1 MKIYMHRML
10 AFASV
15 ASSWPGVELRVY
27 SWFDKEL
34 VCMCLGAFFSL
45 VYWLGTLMDLFC
57 LGVMVHDF
65 NFSGGRRISQF
76 KASLVCTK

>member
-1 MKIYMHRML
+1 
-10 AFASV
+10 
-15 ASSWPGVELRVY
+15 
-27 SWFDKEL
+27 
-34 VCMCLGAFFSL
+34 MCLGAFFSL